1 MSSNLTDFS
10 RIEYQEILTIPI
22 VLIRRGSKTFVEL
35 KNSIYHS
42 KIKMKVE
49 PINEVEKEKKNYIL
63 SNNNNFPTSYNIKK
77 NPSTY
82 DITFLSTSPE
92 YYPSQCCESLHAS
105 NAVYL
110 STILQLFFFVC
121 IGILY
126 YMLEQQNYVSAIA
139 VFRPALIF
147 FGIVNLIGIFCA
159 LIGVFREQNIFLQV
173 QITILTGLITFAD
186 VIALSLIF
194 IMAIGSRS
202 KTTSSIPG
210 KLVNV
215 DKFEVLLGPFW
226 IYICAISLHMCAAA
240 MMCFNGVNKKFSIYL
255 QDKIRYQKLNHQGT
269 ENIQVLKIIP
279 TDERV

>member
-1 MSSNLTDFS
+1 MISSNLTDFS

-22 VLIRRGSKTFVEL
+22 ILIQKGNQTFGEL

-42 KIKMKVE
+42 KVIMKVE
-49 PINEVEKEKKNYIL
+49 PINKIDKKNYPL
-63 SNNNNFPTSYNIKK
+63 SNNNFPTSYDIKNRSSMYNIAFSS
-77 NPSTY
+77 N
-82 DITFLSTSPE
+82 SPE

-105 NAVYL
+105 HAVYL
-110 STILQLFFFVC
+110 SLILQLFFFVC

-126 YMLEQQNYVSAIA
+126 YMLEQQNYVAAIA

-159 LIGVFREQNIFLQV
+159 LIGVFREKNIFLQI

-186 VIALSLIF
+186 IFALFLIF
-194 IMAIGSRS
+194 IMAIGTRS
-202 KTTSSIPG
+202 KTTSLIPG

-255 QDKIRYQKLNHQGT
+255 QDKIRYQELNHQGA
-269 ENIQVLKIIP
+269 ENIQVLKIVP